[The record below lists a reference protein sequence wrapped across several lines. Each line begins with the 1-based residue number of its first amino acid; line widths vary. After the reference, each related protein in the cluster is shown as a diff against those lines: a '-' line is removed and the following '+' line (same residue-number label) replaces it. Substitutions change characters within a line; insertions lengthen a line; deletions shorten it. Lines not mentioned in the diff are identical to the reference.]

1 MPEIIQIEE
10 QEGLVKKVVM
20 ETEKELSKLEND
32 ISQALAEE
40 EK

>member
-10 QEGLVKKVVM
+10 QEGLVEEVVI
-20 ETEKELSKLEND
+20 ETKKELSKLEND
-32 ISQALAEE
+32 ISQAVAEE